1 MSRRSGLFSAVC
13 PACRGRFDRRLAVC
27 PHCGLPITGTA
38 DGLRGRAALRRQRQA
53 MERCR
58 QRGHLPG
65 ADCVCLRCGASVHDF
80 DGCTCRR
87 CGLRRDDGHRW
98 KGCHCA
104 VCGKTSP
111 PAFHPWDGCVCPS
124 CGLTR
129 ARGHDFDG
137 CTCRKCGLR
146 RDEGHRWEG
155 CRCAV
160 CGAVSP
166 QPYHVFDG
174 CACVRC
180 GAPLLE
186 DAAHDWVYEGF
197 GDCDESCGLR
207 APANDREV
215 YLPPR
220 EVCVY
225 HGGSC
230 PHLRRYRCSRC
241 GAVKVEQHF

>member
-87 CGLRRDDGHRW
+87 CGRRRDDGHRW

-111 PAFHPWDGCVCPS
+111 PAFHPW
-124 CGLTR
+124 
-129 ARGHDFDG
+129 
-137 CTCRKCGLR
+137 
-146 RDEGHRWEG
+146 
-155 CRCAV
+155 
-160 CGAVSP
+160 
-166 QPYHVFDG
+166 DG